1 MENVSFRQEMSAL
14 PDIRQDLIGLMP
26 RLRRFAY
33 ALVGDRARSDDL
45 VQEAFVRAFTHLDQ
59 FQVGTR
65 LDSWM
70 YKILRNVWL
79 NQERALRVRG
89 TMVDLDHAPEV
100 AGPDGRHVVEVR
112 LTLDQVLRGLA
123 KLPHDQRELIVL
135 VCVEGLSFKDAAAI
149 LDIPLG
155 TATSRLARG
164 RRALYLSAVEGRSER
179 VGEHDNVQ

>member
-1 MENVSFRQEMSAL
+1 V

-33 ALVGDRARSDDL
+33 ALVGDHQRGDDL
-45 VQEAFVRAFTHLDQ
+45 VQEAFARAFAHLDQ
-59 FQVGTR
+59 FQAGTR

-79 NQERALRVRG
+79 NQERAVRARG
-89 TMVDLDHAPEV
+89 AVVDLDCTMEIV
-100 AGPDGRHVVEVR
+100 GVDGRDIVETR
-112 LTLDQVLRGLA
+112 LTLKQVLRGLA
-123 KLPHDQRELIVL
+123 KLPSDQRELIVL
-135 VCVEGLSFKDAAAI
+135 ICVEGLSFKDAAAI

-164 RRALYLSAVEGRSER
+164 RRALYLLAVEGRTEW